1 MVVGDLVM
9 AGVCVY
15 FVRYIYFV
23 VVHILLVMVS
33 DGCSDDVL
41 DALLLVLVMV
51 SFCV

>member
-1 MVVGDLVM
+1 MF
-9 AGVCVY
+9 VY
-15 FVRYIYFV
+15 ILLEIYFV